1 MKKIMI
7 VEDEAVIALRLE
19 QRLIE
24 MGYDVIGTICSGEA
38 VVENA
43 RSFQPNLIL
52 MDIMLNGDLDG
63 IDAAMIVK
71 EELDIPIIFLTA
83 YSDDKLIERAKKVDA
98 FGYLVKPVR
107 DRELKAAIEIALYK
121 KKFEKELREREENFK
136 SLVENANDGIL
147 IATRDGKYV
156 YANRRAAEMTGYSV
170 SDLLKTTIKDLAH
183 PDEFK
188 KIKKRVRTIISGK
201 PFNRQYETKIIRK
214 NGKEMPVEVTSTKLI
229 WYGQPSDLVILR
241 DITEHKLAKEV
252 LKKSHDDLEH
262 RVEER
267 TIELETA
274 LKGIK
279 FSEKELDQHKLALK
293 EVNRQL
299 LETNQTLSVLAR
311 NIDKDKEILEQR
323 IYKITSSKIMPIVK
337 ELQDDEDCSKRQA
350 DLELLSNY
358 LSNIATSSSLYDEID
373 TSLTVQEMRVAVMI
387 KNGLTSQQIANLL
400 FISLHTIKT
409 HRKNI
414 RKKLKIDSMDINLVS
429 YLKSTMVPD

>member
-1 MKKIMI
+1 MI

-147 IATRDGKYV
+147 IATRQYV
-156 YANRRAAEMTGYSV
+156 LWRLGE
-170 SDLLKTTIKDLAH
+170 
-183 PDEFK
+183 
-188 KIKKRVRTIISGK
+188 
-201 PFNRQYETKIIRK
+201 RQK
-214 NGKEMPVEVTSTKLI
+214 NSLC
-229 WYGQPSDLVILR
+229 S
-241 DITEHKLAKEV
+241 
-252 LKKSHDDLEH
+252 
-262 RVEER
+262 
-267 TIELETA
+267 
-274 LKGIK
+274 
-279 FSEKELDQHKLALK
+279 
-293 EVNRQL
+293 
-299 LETNQTLSVLAR
+299 
-311 NIDKDKEILEQR
+311 
-323 IYKITSSKIMPIVK
+323 YKM
-337 ELQDDEDCSKRQA
+337 LG
-350 DLELLSNY
+350 N
-358 LSNIATSSSLYDEID
+358 NW
-373 TSLTVQEMRVAVMI
+373 
-387 KNGLTSQQIANLL
+387 
-400 FISLHTIKT
+400 
-409 HRKNI
+409 
-414 RKKLKIDSMDINLVS
+414 
-429 YLKSTMVPD
+429 

>member
-136 SLVENANDGIL
+136 SLAENANDGIL

-201 PFNRQYETKIIRK
+201 PFNRQRNVSMKIIH
-214 NGKEMPVEVTSTKLI
+214 
-229 WYGQPSDLVILR
+229 Q
-241 DITEHKLAKEV
+241 
-252 LKKSHDDLEH
+252 
-262 RVEER
+262 
-267 TIELETA
+267 
-274 LKGIK
+274 
-279 FSEKELDQHKLALK
+279 
-293 EVNRQL
+293 
-299 LETNQTLSVLAR
+299 
-311 NIDKDKEILEQR
+311 
-323 IYKITSSKIMPIVK
+323 
-337 ELQDDEDCSKRQA
+337 
-350 DLELLSNY
+350 
-358 LSNIATSSSLYDEID
+358 
-373 TSLTVQEMRVAVMI
+373 
-387 KNGLTSQQIANLL
+387 
-400 FISLHTIKT
+400 
-409 HRKNI
+409 
-414 RKKLKIDSMDINLVS
+414 
-429 YLKSTMVPD
+429 